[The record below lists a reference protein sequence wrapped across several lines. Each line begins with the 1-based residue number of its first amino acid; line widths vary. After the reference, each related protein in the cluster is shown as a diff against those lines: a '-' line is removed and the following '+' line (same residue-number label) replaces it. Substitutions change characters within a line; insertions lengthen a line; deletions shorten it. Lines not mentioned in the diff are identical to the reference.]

1 MGEFNTKMDKMNE
14 NINAY
19 NTTNLSNTGAIQ
31 TMDKTI
37 QSTNATYLK
46 KLDDI
51 NFNILQNNQ
60 QTGNVDYDA
69 INKKI
74 NNYNKEQLKLTK
86 LILSNIDAYKVED
99 DIFKT
104 DVRKRLLMK

>member
-1 MGEFNTKMDKMNE
+1 MDKMNE